1 MLSHIIILVSLTIF
15 KIYDVT
21 LYVSL
26 FIEHEENKKLDKRKR
41 KIKSRNIYKNK
52 NKIKYNNSSILW
64 YMDTG
69 YTLQDKSTV
78 YTLQWEYS

>member
-52 NKIKYNNSSILW
+52 NKIKYNNSSIL
-64 YMDTG
+64 
-69 YTLQDKSTV
+69 
-78 YTLQWEYS
+78 